1 MAPVSASV
9 SMENGTRQNLLAKVI
24 KICDFNDNSLSYLEA
39 ILLQVILLK
48 SFFFFFSSTRI
59 RDGENVMVAAS

>member
-1 MAPVSASV
+1 
-9 SMENGTRQNLLAKVI
+9 MENGTRQNLLAKVI

-48 SFFFFFSSTRI
+48 SFVFFFPQRGFETER
-59 RDGENVMVAAS
+59 M

>member
-9 SMENGTRQNLLAKVI
+9 STENGTRRNPLAKVI
-24 KICDFNDNSLSYLEA
+24 KMCDFNDNSLSNLEA

-48 SFFFFFSSTRI
+48 SFVFSSSTRI
-59 RDGENVMVAAS
+59 GDGENVLVAAP

>member
-39 ILLQVILLK
+39 MLLQVILLN
-48 SFFFFFSSTRI
+48 SFVFFFPQRGFETER
-59 RDGENVMVAAS
+59 M